1 MLKGFSFYF
10 LSVVVV
16 VLFHGSPVC
25 CRYLVYIYLY
35 IHLLHCFTYLPVLS
49 WLAGPTRQPAAAAAG
64 YIEAIYL
71 YIKATCWA
79 TRICVCVCRTV
90 WLEGSNG
97 SRRERERE
105 RETGTTRT
113 TAAMRNN
120 VSNVYPPGLE
130 PFRRAH
136 GEFNSSHYN
145 RHPTTST
152 TPPRIN
158 QTEKVKF
165 SDTHTVVVV
174 DVVATF

>member
-1 MLKGFSFYF
+1 
-10 LSVVVV
+10 
-16 VLFHGSPVC
+16 VC
-25 CRYLVYIYLY
+25 
-35 IHLLHCFTYLPVLS
+35 
-49 WLAGPTRQPAAAAAG
+49 AGPCGWRDVTAAD
-64 YIEAIYL
+64 
-71 YIKATCWA
+71 
-79 TRICVCVCRTV
+79 
-90 WLEGSNG
+90 
-97 SRRERERE
+97 ERERE

-136 GEFNSSHYN
+136 GESNSSHYN

-174 DVVATF
+174 DVVATFSEEEEERKKLT

>member
-49 WLAGPTRQPAAAAAG
+49 WLAVPTRQPAAAAAG

-71 YIKATCWA
+71 YIKATWLCWA

-105 RETGTTRT
+105 RLEPHAQLLQCGIMFLMSIHQASNHLDGHTENSTRLTT
-113 TAAMRNN
+113 TANPRPAQ
-120 VSNVYPPGLE
+120 PPLE
-130 PFRRAH
+130 
-136 GEFNSSHYN
+136 
-145 RHPTTST
+145 
-152 TPPRIN
+152 
-158 QTEKVKF
+158 
-165 SDTHTVVVV
+165 
-174 DVVATF
+174 